1 MADRMHSR
9 LRLPQMRLP
18 FAVRMALRL
27 VTLLLAVSFITFL
40 LVGLSPIDP
49 VQANVGQAAVATM
62 SPERRIM
69 LAEHWDVGVP
79 ILERYA
85 SWLGDAVHGDLGE
98 SLRFG
103 RPVVEVVG
111 ERLQSSALLLG
122 ASWLISGV
130 VGLALGV
137 LAGVRAGTRLDRVIR
152 GYCYVLS
159 AAPTFWIALV
169 ALMVFAVY
177 LGWFPV
183 GFSVPIGSVGE
194 VSLAA
199 RLHHMVAARGS
210 AFTHGCGKYRP
221 AHTRENGRRAGE
233 RLCTACAHTR
243 RGNLDACT
251 PSRAAQPCAPGA
263 HLGMRSDE

>member
-1 MADRMHSR
+1 
-9 LRLPQMRLP
+9 
-18 FAVRMALRL
+18 MALRL

-111 ERLQSSALLLG
+111 SACKAPRCCLARHGSYRVSWAWRLVCL
-122 ASWLISGV
+122 
-130 VGLALGV
+130 
-137 LAGVRAGTRLDRVIR
+137 RA
-152 GYCYVLS
+152 C
-159 AAPTFWIALV
+159 
-169 ALMVFAVY
+169 
-177 LGWFPV
+177 
-183 GFSVPIGSVGE
+183 VP
-194 VSLAA
+194 
-199 RLHHMVAARGS
+199 ARGS
-210 AFTHGCGKYRP
+210 
-221 AHTRENGRRAGE
+221 
-233 RLCTACAHTR
+233 TA
-243 RGNLDACT
+243 
-251 PSRAAQPCAPGA
+251 
-263 HLGMRSDE
+263 